1 MVFII
6 ESRKIFESHSLKI
19 LELYGL
25 LNALS
30 LITEFILETKKIQ
43 RQT

>member
-1 MVFII
+1 MNQEKF
-6 ESRKIFESHSLKI
+6 LG
-19 LELYGL
+19 LYDL